1 MFDVGRKY
9 RLYRENIGKKTEEDC
24 TAFGKLDNRKWG
36 DCCICGRRGTWLRAR
51 CARDSIPEYGRA
63 MDDINRENTEF
74 MRVARSKD
82 DIRFRIVKQE
92 VLKR

>member
-1 MFDVGRKY
+1 MFDVRRKD

-24 TAFGKLDNRKWG
+24 TAFRELDNRKWG
-36 DCCICGRRGTWLRAR
+36 DCCICGRRGTWLRAG
-51 CARDSIPEYGRA
+51 CARDSIPKYGRA